1 MVIHALIDAVLDHD
15 NWDKAPELVK
25 EARRMVVT
33 DLSVDQAN
41 DLSCMVEEVN
51 GKIEMFVVET
61 DMVTID
67 DQGRMIPE
75 LDAIKELIV
84 QLEGS

>member
-1 MVIHALIDAVLDHD
+1 MLVPNVL
-15 NWDKAPELVK
+15 AF
-25 EARRMVVT
+25 
-33 DLSVDQAN
+33 SVRN
-41 DLSCMVEEVN
+41 ILNGEEGFTLGNCEEVN